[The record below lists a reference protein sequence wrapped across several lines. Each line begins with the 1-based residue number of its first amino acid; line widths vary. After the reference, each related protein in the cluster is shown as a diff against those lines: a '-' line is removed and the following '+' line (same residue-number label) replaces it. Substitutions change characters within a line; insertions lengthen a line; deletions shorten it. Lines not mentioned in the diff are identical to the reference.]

1 MLKNAS
7 RNRLPEQEEATKSEN
22 IGEAKSEAES
32 QGGDAPV
39 HVEEEKVLLI
49 PPTVSVSIPFPE
61 IDICADIVYLTP
73 SGRFL
78 PAKVVTRYQDKAN
91 PLGPPKLDLV
101 AFNCTWSSP
110 IEAIKNV
117 AYGLK
122 EKQYRFVSDPH

>member
-22 IGEAKSEAES
+22 IGEAKSETES
-32 QGGDAPV
+32 QSGDAPV

-49 PPTVSVSIPFPE
+49 PPIFSIPFPE
-61 IDICADIVYLTP
+61 IDICTDVVYLTP

-91 PLGPPKLDLV
+91 PLGPPRLDLV